1 MKKESLNEE
10 LNRMKKLMN
19 FDISENSH
27 DVLSENVIKTVNRID
42 EQMEE
47 ENLPSINFEKSFK
60 NNMVFVD
67 GNNSE
72 VQNAINQLDGYI
84 QKSKDDEKELE
95 SIGVTINAGAS
106 ELRATNRLPEGVTK
120 PDHDYG
126 GIVPANMWT
135 TVDKRVQSAAIT
147 QIPPSYNPNQGYYAI
162 KDGNKYL
169 AQKRAENLQKYLNEY
184 LNKKYSGSAIKI
196 SIVGVN
202 QTKKK
207 FVDAT
212 INSIVFSTPPQ
223 PQSKY
228 IIIYD
233 WYQIGGKDTPYVLID
248 GENSKYDKKLQ
259 HSQWG
264 RGIKNLRQSF
274 VDAVEATKSVS
285 VAGYTKTSGPGGI
298 GVGEIEFYTFGTFNG
313 FNDRK
318 GSVFYYADEESWL
331 SDVKKINMMNPAEK
345 TIVNGLDGIYAKGVY
360 VKGEKGIANFHHG
373 YGTDVSTK
381 LYLIKPEGVK
391 EPVKVIQ
398 IKRTES
404 KGVDKQSTPKASL

>member
-42 EQMEE
+42 EQIVD

-84 QKSKDDEKELE
+84 QKSKDDEKELK
-95 SIGVTINAGAS
+95 SIDITINAGSS

-196 SIVGVN
+196 NIVGVN

-207 FVDAT
+207 FVNAVID
-212 INSIVFSTPPQ
+212 SIVFEIPDIPENR
-223 PQSKY
+223 Y

-264 RGIKNLRQSF
+264 RRKKNLSQSF

-285 VAGYTKTSGPGGI
+285 VAGYTKTSGPGGR
-298 GVGEIEFYTFGTFNG
+298 GVGEIEFYAFGTFNG
-313 FNDRK
+313 FNGRK
-318 GSVFYYADEESWL
+318 GSIFYYTDEESWL

-360 VKGEKGIANFHHG
+360 VKGEKGTADFNHG
-373 YGTDVSTK
+373 YGTILTSGTK
-381 LYLIKPEGVK
+381 LYLIKPEGGK

-398 IKRTES
+398 I

>member
-84 QKSKDDEKELE
+84 QKSKDDEKELK
-95 SIGVTINAGAS
+95 SIGITINAGAS

-169 AQKRAENLQKYLNEY
+169 AQKRVGFLVANT
-184 LNKKYSGSAIKI
+184 I
-196 SIVGVN
+196 SIMYCSIFSSIYTSFTKSRARIIVSVFNTAFTVGNVLA
-202 QTKKK
+202 KLCR
-207 FVDAT
+207 
-212 INSIVFSTPPQ
+212 
-223 PQSKY
+223 
-228 IIIYD
+228 IIIF
-233 WYQIGGKDTPYVLID
+233 
-248 GENSKYDKKLQ
+248 S
-259 HSQWG
+259 S
-264 RGIKNLRQSF
+264 
-274 VDAVEATKSVS
+274 
-285 VAGYTKTSGPGGI
+285 
-298 GVGEIEFYTFGTFNG
+298 
-313 FNDRK
+313 
-318 GSVFYYADEESWL
+318 
-331 SDVKKINMMNPAEK
+331 
-345 TIVNGLDGIYAKGVY
+345 
-360 VKGEKGIANFHHG
+360 
-373 YGTDVSTK
+373 
-381 LYLIKPEGVK
+381 
-391 EPVKVIQ
+391 
-398 IKRTES
+398 
-404 KGVDKQSTPKASL
+404 SLLG

>member
-42 EQMEE
+42 EQIVD

-84 QKSKDDEKELE
+84 QKSKDDEKELK
-95 SIGVTINAGAS
+95 SIDITINAGSS

-196 SIVGVN
+196 NIVGVN

-207 FVDAT
+207 FVNAVID
-212 INSIVFSTPPQ
+212 SIVFEIPDIPENR
-223 PQSKY
+223 Y

-264 RGIKNLRQSF
+264 RRKKNLSQSF

-285 VAGYTKTSGPGGI
+285 VAGYTKTSGPGGR
-298 GVGEIEFYTFGTFNG
+298 GVGEIEFYAFGTFNG
-313 FNDRK
+313 FNGRK
-318 GSVFYYADEESWL
+318 GSIFYYTDEESWL

-360 VKGEKGIANFHHG
+360 VKGEKGTADFNHG
-373 YGTDVSTK
+373 YGTILTSGTK

-398 IKRTES
+398 IK
-404 KGVDKQSTPKASL
+404 GVDKQSTPKASL

>member
-42 EQMEE
+42 EQIED

-84 QKSKDDEKELE
+84 QKSKDDEKELK
-95 SIGVTINAGAS
+95 SIGITINAGAS

-212 INSIVFSTPPQ
+212 INSIVFKEPEQQIYPYQ
-223 PQSKY
+223 
-228 IIIYD
+228 IIYD
-233 WYQIGGKDTPYVLID
+233 WYRIGGKDTPYVLID
-248 GENSKYDKKLQ
+248 GANSKYDKKLQ
-259 HSQWG
+259 HSEWG

-274 VDAVEATKSVS
+274 VDAVKATKSVS
-285 VAGYTKTSGPGGI
+285 VAGYSKTKGGE
-298 GVGEIEFYTFGTFNG
+298 VEYYTFGTFNG
-313 FNDRK
+313 FIKRK
-318 GSVFYYADEESWL
+318 GGTFYYKDEKSWL
-331 SDVKKINMMNPAEK
+331 TDVKKINMMNPGEK
-345 TIVNGLDGIYAKGVY
+345 SEVPGLEGIYADGSY
-360 VKGEKGIANFHHG
+360 EKGKRGSVDFHHG
-373 YGTDVSTK
+373 HGTDIRFNR

-391 EPVKVIQ
+391 EPVEAIQ
-398 IKRTES
+398 IERTED
-404 KGVDKQSTPKASL
+404 GGASTQTTTKPSL

>member
-42 EQMEE
+42 EQIVD

-84 QKSKDDEKELE
+84 QKSKDDEKELK
-95 SIGVTINAGAS
+95 SIDITINAGAS

-196 SIVGVN
+196 NIVGVN

-207 FVDAT
+207 FVNAVID
-212 INSIVFSTPPQ
+212 SIVFEIPDIPENR
-223 PQSKY
+223 Y

-264 RGIKNLRQSF
+264 RRKKNLSQSF

-285 VAGYTKTSGPGGI
+285 VAGYTKTSGPGGR
-298 GVGEIEFYTFGTFNG
+298 GVGEIEFYAFGTFNG
-313 FNDRK
+313 FNGRK
-318 GSVFYYADEESWL
+318 GSIFYYTDEESWL

-360 VKGEKGIANFHHG
+360 VKGEKGTADFNHG
-373 YGTDVSTK
+373 YGTILTSGTK

-398 IKRTES
+398 IK
-404 KGVDKQSTPKASL
+404 GVDKQSTPKASL

>member
-42 EQMEE
+42 EQIVD

-84 QKSKDDEKELE
+84 QKSKDDEKELK
-95 SIGVTINAGAS
+95 SIDITINAGSS

-196 SIVGVN
+196 NIVGVN

-207 FVDAT
+207 FVNAVID
-212 INSIVFSTPPQ
+212 SIVFERPTIPEPQ
-223 PQSKY
+223 Y
-228 IIIYD
+228 TIIYD

-285 VAGYTKTSGPGGI
+285 VAGYTKTSGSGGR
-298 GVGEIEFYTFGTFNG
+298 GVGEIEFYAFGTFNG
-313 FNDRK
+313 FNGRK
-318 GSVFYYADEESWL
+318 GSIFYYTDEESWL

-360 VKGEKGIANFHHG
+360 VKGEKGTADFNHG
-373 YGTDVSTK
+373 YGTILTSGTK

-398 IKRTES
+398 IK
-404 KGVDKQSTPKASL
+404 GVDKQSTPKASL